1 MKKLRIVSLLICFI
15 LICSAAYANATPG
28 IDTLKLQIGNPVM
41 TINGA
46 QAEIDP
52 GRGTVPLV
60 ENGRTLVPIRA
71 IIEALG
77 GTVGWD
83 GETSTVTLTH
93 KNDVIKLVIGSKT
106 ASLNG
111 IQSELDVAPT
121 TINERTMLPIRY
133 IAESFKFSVGWDG
146 ETSTVTI
153 VKNENMNNAEEEF
166 IPGDDTEYTDENSS
180 HMNMTE
186 GEEPGE
192 EIIDEFDP
200 EEEELNPE
208 DEELNPEDEEEITE

>member
-1 MKKLRIVSLLICFI
+1 MKKLRIISLLICFI
-15 LICSAAYANATPG
+15 LLCSNVYANTTPG
-28 IDTLKLQIGNPVM
+28 IDTLKLQIGNPIM
-41 TINGA
+41 TFNGVET
-46 QAEIDP
+46 EIDP
-52 GRGTVPLV
+52 GRGTVPVV
-60 ENGRTLVPIRA
+60 ETGRTLVPIRA

-93 KNDVIKLVIGSKT
+93 NSDVIKLVIGSKT
-106 ASLNG
+106 ASFNG
-111 IQSELDVAPT
+111 TQSELDVAPT

-153 VKNENMNNAEEEF
+153 VKNENMNNAEEEI

-186 GEEPGE
+186 GEESGE
-192 EIIDEFDP
+192 EIIDEIDP

-208 DEELNPEDEEEITE
+208 DEELNPEDVE